1 MRRRVEVPA
10 EVQKQIA
17 EQYAKGRSY
26 NAIMKK
32 FKAFKV
38 TTTEIVKARDE
49 FGITPRH
56 PLRAGRSQVTV
67 LDGMGQ
73 AKAEIGGALAQMAE
87 HLKTLGVSSVAI
99 DLDAGTYTIKSLTA
113 VSGKLA

>member
-49 FGITPRH
+49 FGLAPRH
-56 PLRAGRSQVTV
+56 PLRAERGHAKIP
-67 LDGMGQ
+67 DGMGQ
-73 AKAEIGGALAQMAE
+73 AKAEIGKALALMAE
-87 HLKTLGVSSVAI
+87 QLSALGISSVVI
-99 DLDAGTYTIKSLTA
+99 DLDAGTYTIKSMTEA
-113 VSGKLA
+113 SGKLA